1 MEKEIQMEIIN
12 DLGKDGS
19 MTQEMSQRPL
29 SLIPEMRWDV
39 EYYKKKGL
47 YFYLETTEEMLPN
60 GHVRISGHGDMIM
73 LGGYS
78 YLGLIGHPQINA
90 AAKAAI
96 DQFGTGTYGVRL
108 LAGSLT
114 IHDELEARI
123 AAFKQTEAAITYS
136 SGYVTNVATISSL
149 LRKGDTVI
157 CDKLNHASIVD
168 GCLLSMSTFTRFRH
182 NDMDHLEKRLQ
193 EANPNGR
200 KLVVAD
206 SVFSMD
212 GDIINLPEVSRL
224 CRQYGAYLM
233 IDEAH
238 SLGVLGETGHG
249 IEEHFGLPADAI
261 DIKMG
266 TLSKTIPAAGGYV
279 AGSHELINFLKHEA
293 RGFIFSA
300 AVPPPSAAAAKI
312 AFDVIE
318 AEPERIKALQANF
331 TRFASRL
338 RAAGFDLLQTET
350 AIVPVICKSTP
361 AAVQL
366 AKYCQDKG
374 IFVQAV
380 IAPVVPAGQER
391 LRACILASHTTADID
406 YCTDVIIAGGRELGI
421 IQ

>member
-1 MEKEIQMEIIN
+1 MHITHDPVKE
-12 DLGKDGS
+12 
-19 MTQEMSQRPL
+19 RPL
-29 SLIPEMRWDV
+29 AHEKDENRLPLIPDMRWDI
-39 EYYKKKGL
+39 EYYKEQDL

-60 GHVRISGHGDMIM
+60 GRVRVSGRGDMIM

-90 AAKAAI
+90 AAQAAT

-114 IHDELEARI
+114 LHDELEARI
-123 AAFKQTEAAITYS
+123 AAFKQAEAAITFS
-136 SGYVTNVATISSL
+136 SGYVTNVAAISSL

-168 GCLLSMSTFTRFRH
+168 GCLLAMARFVRFRH
-182 NDMDHLEKRLQ
+182 NDMAHLEKRLQ

-206 SVFSMD
+206 AVFSMD

-249 IEEHFGLPADAI
+249 IEEHFGLPADTV

-279 AGSHELINFLKHEA
+279 AGSQELITFLKHEA

-300 AVPPPSAAAAKI
+300 AVPPPVAAAAQA

-318 AEPERIKALQANF
+318 AEPERVQTLQTNF
-331 TRFASRL
+331 THFADRL
-338 RAAGFDLLQTET
+338 RGAGFDLLRTET
-350 AIVPVICKSTP
+350 AIVPVICRSTP
-361 AAVQL
+361 AAASL
-366 AKYCQDKG
+366 AKYCQDRG
-374 IFVQAV
+374 IFVQAIV
-380 IAPVVPAGQER
+380 APVVPEGQER

-406 YCTDVIIAGGRELGI
+406 YCADVIIEGGRKLGI
-421 IQ
+421 IE